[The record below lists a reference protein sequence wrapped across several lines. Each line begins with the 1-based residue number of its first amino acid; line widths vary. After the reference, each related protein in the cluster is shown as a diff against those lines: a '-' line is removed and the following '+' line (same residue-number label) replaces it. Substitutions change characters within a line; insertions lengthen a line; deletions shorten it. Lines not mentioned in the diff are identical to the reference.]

1 MDILANDLSIH
12 GQFHDIRSFRDA
24 FGRLMKM
31 RDAARRAGHEI
42 HCHRTLLTVEAM
54 PGMPMPQALQR
65 LTVNERRSAM
75 SWLTRA
81 GPFWDDLRRHGGD
94 DYLECRGDVVTDS
107 AVGEAAFRVLHDV
120 ECSLAS
126 VTPSEWWDFS
136 PVVVAWKRDEG
147 IDDRCA
153 VLKNWRDAATMENEL
168 PRAAVASWRDLARAT
183 ADRFKRLTF
192 SDDCF
197 KPLAGMPLVQSSANR
212 AIVLL
217 GILNRFALSY
227 DTDGNLTTEGHRLY
241 QDHFTGRNA
250 LFSDSSDTEKSHF
263 RNELTFPHPHRD
275 GTYIFCPMHG
285 KERRS
290 TLRLHFSW
298 PIQYR
303 EPVYVV
309 YLGQKLTKR

>member
-31 RDAARRAGHEI
+31 RDAARHAGHEI
-42 HCHRTLLTVEAM
+42 HCHRALLTVEAM
-54 PGMPMPQALQR
+54 PGMPMQQALQR
-65 LTVNERRSAM
+65 LTVNERRAAM
-75 SWLTRA
+75 SWLTSA

-94 DYLECRGDVVTDS
+94 DYLECRGEVVTDF
-107 AVGEAAFRVLHDV
+107 AVGEAAFRVLHGV
-120 ECSLAS
+120 ECGLAS
-126 VTPSEWWDFS
+126 VTPSEWDFS

-153 VLKNWRDAATMENEL
+153 VLKNWRDAATLENEL
-168 PRAAVASWRDLARAT
+168 PQAAVASWRDLARAA
-183 ADRFKRLTF
+183 ADRFERLTF

-197 KPLAGMPLVQSSANR
+197 KPLAGMPFVQSSADR

-217 GILNRFALSY
+217 GILNRLALAY
-227 DTDGNLTTEGHRLY
+227 DADGNLTAEGHRLY
-241 QDHFTGRNA
+241 QDHFTGKHA
-250 LFSDSSDTEKSHF
+250 LFSDSSDTEKRDF
-263 RNELTFPHPHRD
+263 RNKLTFPHPHRD
-275 GTYIFCPMHG
+275 GTYICCPMHG

-298 PIQYR
+298 PIRYR

>member
-31 RDAARRAGHEI
+31 RGAARRAGHQI
-42 HCHRTLLTVEAM
+42 LCHRALLTVEAM
-54 PGMPMPQALQR
+54 PGVPMQQALQR
-65 LTVNERRSAM
+65 LTMNERRSAM
-75 SWLTRA
+75 SWLASA

-120 ECSLAS
+120 ECGLAS
-126 VTPSEWWDFS
+126 VTPSEWDFS
-136 PVVVAWKRDEG
+136 PVAVAWMRDGG

-153 VLKNWRDAATMENEL
+153 VLNWRDAATMENEL
-168 PRAAVASWRDLARAT
+168 PPASVASWRDLERAA
-183 ADRFKRLTF
+183 ADRFERLTF

-197 KPLAGMPLVQSSANR
+197 EPLHGMPFVRSSADR

-217 GILNRFALSY
+217 GILNRLALAY
-227 DTDGNLTTEGHRLY
+227 DTDGNFTAEGHRLY
-241 QDHFTGRNA
+241 QDYFTGNA
-250 LFSDSSDTEKSHF
+250 SFSDSSDTEKIQF
-263 RNELTFPHPHRD
+263 RRKLTFPHPDRD
-275 GTYIFCPMHG
+275 GTNIFCPMHG
-285 KERRS
+285 KERSS

-309 YLGQKLTKR
+309 YFGPKLTKR

>member
-31 RDAARRAGHEI
+31 RDVARRAGHEI
-42 HCHRTLLTVEAM
+42 HCHRALLAVEVM
-54 PGMPMPQALQR
+54 PGVPMPQALQR

-75 SWLTRA
+75 SWLTSA

-120 ECSLAS
+120 ECGLAS
-126 VTPSEWWDFS
+126 VTPSEWDFS
-136 PVVVAWKRDEG
+136 PVEVAWKRDEW

-153 VLKNWRDAATMENEL
+153 VLNWRDAATLENEL
-168 PRAAVASWRDLARAT
+168 PPVSVASWHDLANAA
-183 ADRFKRLTF
+183 ADRFERLTF
-192 SDDCF
+192 SEDCF
-197 KPLAGMPLVQSSANR
+197 KPLDGMPFARSSADR
-212 AIVLL
+212 VIVLL
-217 GILNRFALSY
+217 GSLNRLAHSY
-227 DTDGNLTTEGHRLY
+227 DTHGKRTAEGHRLY
-241 QDHFTGRNA
+241 QDYFTGQNA
-250 LFSDSSDTEKSHF
+250 LFSDSSDTEKHSF
-263 RNELTFPHPHRD
+263 RNELTFPHPDRD
-275 GTYIFCPMHG
+275 GTNIFCPMHG

-298 PIQYR
+298 PIQSE

-309 YLGQKLTKR
+309 YVGPKLTKR